1 MNSIKTNSIYLLL
14 SILILIA
21 CQEEKRSIS
30 HNKSDLAY
38 KIDSIGEKFIAEAK
52 VMGFSIAIV
61 KKDSILYNNSF
72 GYVDSL
78 QKIPAGNDHYFLMA
92 SISKLVGSTIVMKLV
107 EEGTLDLDDSLSFL
121 LPDFPNQSQGEKIKL
136 RHLISMTSGLKEYA
150 SRIDS
155 VYVATGKSPT
165 KEDYYEFFSANP
177 LEFEPGSH
185 YKYVNSGFVLMAMI
199 VERATKKSF
208 QSNIDRIINK
218 PGGFDIQLISKRMK
232 SPMMSKHFELN
243 GGKISGRK
251 HWPWI
256 KGDGGMTNT
265 ALQLAQFPNQWMNG
279 AIISQNSFK
288 LMKAETYLGSGYYSE
303 YGLGVKN
310 GDFEG
315 EVMFGHSGGDATT
328 YSMMFHFPR
337 ISTTIVTM
345 VNTNKTPANARQIF
359 SEVALIAL
367 DKKKP
372 DYRKNEVSEE
382 NLTDFVGGYLIP
394 GDDVNKT
401 AYIVQGNKSQSLYYT
416 FDKNPENGE
425 RMYNLGKGVFWIEKW
440 PFDRLRFARDSAN
453 NVVAVKEFYGGYMS
467 RIRPKLKG
475 HNNLSNEKP

>member
-1 MNSIKTNSIYLLL
+1 MNYIKTNSIYLLL
-14 SILILIA
+14 SILSLTA
-21 CQEEKRSIS
+21 CKKEKQSIS
-30 HNKSDLAY
+30 QSKSDLGI
-38 KIDSIGEKFIAEAK
+38 KIDSIGEMFINDGQ

-61 KKDSILYNNSF
+61 KKDSVLYNNSF

-78 QKIPAGNDHYFLMA
+78 QQIPATNDHYFLMA

-107 EEGTLDLDDSLSFL
+107 EEGTLDLDHSLSDL
-121 LPDFPNQSQGEKIKL
+121 LPDFPNQTQGEKIKL

-150 SRIDS
+150 TTIDS
-155 VYVATGKSPT
+155 VYIATGIGPVK
-165 KEDYYEFFSANP
+165 KDYYEFFKAHE

-199 VERATKKSF
+199 VERATDKSF
-208 QSNIDRIINK
+208 QSNIDRVINE
-218 PGGFDIQLISKRMK
+218 PTGFDIQLISKRME
-232 SPMMSKHFELN
+232 SPIMSKHFQPN
-243 GGKISGRK
+243 NGKISRRK

-265 ALQLAQFPNQWMNG
+265 ALQLARFPHQWMNG
-279 AIISQNSFK
+279 SIISQNSFN
-288 LMKAETYLGSGYYSE
+288 LMKAKTSLSSGYYSE
-303 YGLGVKN
+303 YGFGVKN

-315 EVMFGHSGGDATT
+315 EIMFGHSGGDATT

-372 DYRKNEVSEE
+372 DYRENEVIEG
-382 NLTDFVGGYLIP
+382 NLSDFVGGYLIP
-394 GDDVNKT
+394 GDTENKT
-401 AYIVQGNKSQSLYYT
+401 AYIVQENESKNLYYT
-416 FDKNPENGE
+416 FDKNPQNGE
-425 RMYNLGKGVFWIEKW
+425 RMYNLGNGVFWIEKW
-440 PFDRLRFARDSAN
+440 PYDRLRFERDSVN
-453 NVVAVKEFYGGYMS
+453 NVVALKEFYGGYMS
-467 RIRPKLKG
+467 RIRPKLTG
-475 HNNLSNEKP
+475 PNNAYKK

>member
-1 MNSIKTNSIYLLL
+1 MNPIKINSTYILL
-14 SILILIA
+14 SILLLTA
-21 CQEEKRSIS
+21 CKERKQTIS
-30 HNKSDLAY
+30 AQNPDLEY
-38 KIDSIGEKFIAEAK
+38 RIDSIGAKFVNNGQ

-61 KKDSILYNNSF
+61 KKDSVLYNNSF

-78 QKIPAGNDHYFLMA
+78 QQIPVTNNHYFLMA

-121 LPDFPNQSQGEKIKL
+121 LPDYPNQAQGEKIKL

-150 SRIDS
+150 STIDS

-165 KEDYYEFFSANP
+165 KDDYYEFFSGNE

-218 PGGFDIQLISKRMK
+218 PTGFDIQLISKRMK
-232 SPMMSKHFELN
+232 SPLMSRHFQLN
-243 GGKISGRK
+243 DGKISRRK

-265 ALQLAQFPNQWMNG
+265 ALQLARFPNQWMNG
-279 AIISQNSFK
+279 SIISQNSFK
-288 LMKAETYLGSGYYSE
+288 LMSSMTYLSSGYYSE
-303 YGLGVKN
+303 YGFGVKN

-315 EVMFGHSGGDATT
+315 EPMFGHSGGDATT

-345 VNTNKTPANARQIF
+345 VNTNRTPANARQMF

-367 DKKKP
+367 EKKKP
-372 DYRKNEVSEE
+372 DYAKNEVIEG
-382 NLTDFVGGYLIP
+382 NLTDFVGGYLTP
-394 GDDVNKT
+394 GDSADRT
-401 AYIVQGNKSQSLYYT
+401 AYIVQDKESKGLYYT
-416 FDKNPENGE
+416 FDKNPKNGE
-425 RMYNLGKGVFWIEKW
+425 RMYNLGNGVFWIEKW
-440 PFDRLRFARDSAN
+440 PYDRLRFERDSAY
-453 NVVAVKEFYGGYMS
+453 NVVALKEFYGGYMS
-467 RIRPKLKG
+467 RIRPKVIG
-475 HNNLSNEKP
+475 RNDEYIE